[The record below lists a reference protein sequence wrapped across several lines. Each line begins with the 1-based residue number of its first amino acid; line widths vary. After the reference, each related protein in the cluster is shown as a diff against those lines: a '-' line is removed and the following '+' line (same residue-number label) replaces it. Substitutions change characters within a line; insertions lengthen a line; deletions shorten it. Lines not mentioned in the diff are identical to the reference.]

1 MNDVIF
7 NIVNENNVIGKGSF
21 GKVYYSPKSYPE
33 YIVKKMEKYKTR
45 RDNGYSFRFI
55 QNSSNLIS
63 NNIKELWWYS
73 LKLNISKHTYLNI
86 PKLHEYHI
94 NDDCIYLLLDYKGE
108 SIYYKLKKLNNEL
121 CSHESVCFDTE
132 RYIELLKNIPLII
145 YSCSKIFQYLHY
157 ADLRHGDITTCN
169 IMYNDN
175 SEELNKISIIDWG
188 SIVFTKLIINNYNQC
203 ASGFIAPELYEQDTY
218 ENLVKPTIK
227 SDIFSLGLVI
237 LKILDPF
244 NEHCLKIND
253 YIKKYEI
260 NEVQHDVIPNIIQNI
275 KDKISIYNI
284 NLENYLD
291 ERVFYLL
298 TKMLELNICN
308 RIDSDSLYMDSLFEK
323 YRKQEPNFD
332 KFYLKNI
339 LRNEFQSTSVYNFP
353 IDNFK
358 NFLVENTY
366 KYLKK
371 FKFKVVKNFMEF
383 KYIDTR
389 IILTPVLKL
398 FYKYLNKLNT
408 LSDTELNEKKLNNC
422 VSNTLNFN
430 HYIISFLCCLKWI
443 DIIFNND
450 IPIFDLFDF
459 YTYLYTLISSDIH
472 NDKYKILNS
481 TEFFIFFD
489 ITFYNIFDLLDGS
502 VLIYPYILD
511 FKHDFIVHR
520 DVKKILLNL
529 NHI

>member
-1 MNDVIF
+1 MN
-7 NIVNENNVIGKGSF
+7 
-21 GKVYYSPKSYPE
+21 
-33 YIVKKMEKYKTR
+33 
-45 RDNGYSFRFI
+45 
-55 QNSSNLIS
+55 
-63 NNIKELWWYS
+63 
-73 LKLNISKHTYLNI
+73 
-86 PKLHEYHI
+86 
-94 NDDCIYLLLDYKGE
+94 
-108 SIYYKLKKLNNEL
+108 
-121 CSHESVCFDTE
+121 
-132 RYIELLKNIPLII
+132 KNIIAL
-145 YSCSKIFQYLHY
+145 
-157 ADLRHGDITTCN
+157 G
-169 IMYNDN
+169 
-175 SEELNKISIIDWG
+175 NKISIIDWG

>member
-21 GKVYYSPKSYPE
+21 GKVYYFPKSYPQ

-45 RDNGYSFRFI
+45 RDNRNNFRFV
-55 QNSSNLIS
+55 QNSTNLIS

-73 LKLNISKHTYLNI
+73 LKLNNISKYTYLNI
-86 PKLHEYHI
+86 PNLHEYHV
-94 NDDCIYLLLDYKGE
+94 NDDYIYLLLDYKGE
-108 SIYYKLKKLNNEL
+108 SIYHKIKKLNNN
-121 CSHESVCFDTE
+121 SVPNFDTE
-132 RYIELLKNIPLII
+132 QYIDLLKNIPLII

-169 IMYNDN
+169 IMYNSN
-175 SEELNKISIIDWG
+175 SKELDKMSIIDWG

-218 ENLVKPTIK
+218 ENLIKPCIK

-260 NEVQHDVIPNIIQNI
+260 NEVQYDVVPNIIQNI
-275 KDKISIYNI
+275 KDKINTYNI

-339 LRNEFQSTSVYNFP
+339 LRNELYSTTVYNIP
-353 IDNFK
+353 VDNFK
-358 NFLVENTY
+358 NFLIEHTY

-371 FKFKVVKNFMEF
+371 FKFKIVKNFMEF

-408 LSDTELNEKKLNNC
+408 KGLRPISDTELNSKINQLPDVLN
-422 VSNTLNFN
+422 LN
-430 HYIISFLCCLKWI
+430 HYVISFLCCLKWI
-443 DIIFNND
+443 DILFNND

-459 YTYLYTLISSDIH
+459 YTFLYTLISNDIH

-481 TEFFIFFD
+481 IEFFTFFD
-489 ITFYNIFDLLDGS
+489 ITFYNIFDLLNGS

-511 FKHDFIVHR
+511 FKYDFIVYR

-529 NHI
+529 NFI